1 MSGMTDITLFDS
13 EGEWVRA
20 ACAHLRDAVSGQSP
34 ARLAVCGGSSP
45 KPVFDALARE
55 GLGVDRAVI
64 TLTDERFVPPS
75 DARSNEA
82 MVRDQLVTKALAGS
96 DFIGLWSEGTFEA
109 AVARADARLSALD
122 GRLDVALIGM
132 GEDGHILSMFPGH
145 PDLPSLIDAKAPPA
159 CIGVEVATP
168 MPDVPRLSLNMGWM
182 MRTAAVVL
190 ITRGQTKRRVLE
202 AELAGDPSTRPLAAL
217 KAGLERT
224 GAPLIC
230 LHLDED

>member
-1 MSGMTDITLFDS
+1 VSGMTDITLSDS
-13 EGEWVRA
+13 ERDWVSA
-20 ACAHLRDAVSGQSP
+20 ACSHLCEAVSGQSP

-45 KPVFDALARE
+45 KPVFEALARE
-55 GLGVDRAVI
+55 GLGVDEAVI

-82 MVRDQLVTKALAGS
+82 MVRERLVTGALAGS
-96 DFIGLWSEGTFEA
+96 GFLGLWSQGPLDGA
-109 AVARADARLSALD
+109 GARADTRLSALG
-122 GRLDVALIGM
+122 GRLDAALIGM

-145 PDLPSLIDAKAPPA
+145 PDLPALMDANAPPA

-168 MPDVPRLSLNMGWM
+168 MPDVARLSLNMGWM
-182 MRTAAVVL
+182 MRAGRVVL

-202 AELAGDPSTRPLAAL
+202 AELAGDPATRPLAAL
-217 KAGLERT
+217 RAGLERT